1 MNKLNSDYI
10 NDYSSPYSKLDWNDQ
25 PVMYPG
31 ELLLLL
37 CMLGCEPFT
46 HSLPPCFS
54 VLVGY
59 CMTTPPTTAIMYEP
73 AMTVPS
79 VHHSPSNNTSPIT
92 YHQQHPGSP
101 DSFTSIPTTPPIQ
114 GTLQEPPVLV
124 QSSSTSTQSS
134 LNETIAKVS
143 SLPEAFYPEFLQ
155 YSKESY
161 EQSAGRHGVNRKRK
175 ASPNTDDQEQP
186 RSKKHQQ
193 HQLTDNEDDS
203 DENG

>member
-1 MNKLNSDYI
+1 
-10 NDYSSPYSKLDWNDQ
+10 
-25 PVMYPG
+25 
-31 ELLLLL
+31 
-37 CMLGCEPFT
+37 
-46 HSLPPCFS
+46 
-54 VLVGY
+54 
-59 CMTTPPTTAIMYEP
+59 MYEP
-73 AMTVPS
+73 AMTAAS
-79 VHHSPSNNTSPIT
+79 VHQSPSNNTSPIT

-175 ASPNTDDQEQP
+175 ASPGSDDQEQP
-186 RSKKHQQ
+186 KSKKHQQQQ

-203 DENG
+203 DESG